1 MRRFRRDYISAR
13 AASLVQRSDLASSGF
28 IPNDSK
34 SHWDPVQVGKWLGF
48 LINTFQSTFQIP
60 ETKPV
65 KEKRFLESLI
75 IDGCATYQELARL
88 AGFIISLS
96 V

>member
-1 MRRFRRDYISAR
+1 MTRFRRDYISAG

-34 SHWDPVQVGKWLGF
+34 SHSDPGKWLEF
-48 LINTFQSTFQIP
+48 FINTFQSTFQIP

-65 KEKRFLESLI
+65 KEKRSLESLI